1 MIGVP
6 EMEEFRK
13 IVDEIYQ
20 ELRVFDGEDTRF
32 CVIIKGRVE
41 GRLEGV
47 RCSYWKNWGVVL
59 NFV

>member
-32 CVIIKGRVE
+32 CVIIRGEKGK
-41 GRLEGV
+41 GGWKGSGV
-47 RCSYWKNWGVVL
+47 PTGKTVGL
-59 NFV
+59 F

>member
-1 MIGVP
+1 MIGLL

-32 CVIIKGRVE
+32 CVIIKGRDWK
-41 GRLEGV
+41 GGWKGSGV
-47 RCSYWKNWGVVL
+47 PTGKTVGL
-59 NFV
+59 F